1 MITYSL
7 ALSEQCNL
15 NCTYCNVDKL
25 SKKVISFDAF
35 KENFEKIRHQNPN
48 EKIQIDFYGGEPLL
62 HWDLICQ
69 IIAFT
74 KSDKNVVYYMPT
86 NGLLL
91 TEEKVQHLNENE
103 VTVSLSF
110 DGLWQ
115 NQNRPQHSGNKTLE
129 LYLNKRELFGKI
141 NDLECHSMIYKGCF
155 NLLENHQF
163 ITEQF
168 NLNPNLTL
176 IRDVGVWDYE
186 SASLVNKGYS
196 DLVNWY
202 IEHHEDVEL
211 PNLLR
216 EYLSHV
222 VLYSSKKMQVNYCG
236 AGDTHLSL
244 TENKLVPCN
253 RFKDEDSINKI
264 EEFKYMKA
272 CQSCEVKNY
281 CKKGCLYENI
291 KNDGPLD
298 EICEMYKH
306 FYKETLRLVK
316 TLQSTTPMKETI
328 KDLIYES

>member
-74 KSDKNVVYYMPT
+74 RSDKNVVYYMPT

-91 TEEKVQHLNENE
+91 NEERIQYLNENA
-103 VTVSLSF
+103 VRVSLSF

-115 NQNRPQHSGNKTLE
+115 DLNRPQHSGNKTLST
-129 LYLNKRELFGKI
+129 YIGKKELFQKV
-141 NDLECHSMIYKGCF
+141 NSLECHSMIYKDCF
-155 NLLENHQF
+155 NLLENHKF
-163 ITEQF
+163 IISEF

-186 SASLVNKGYS
+186 SANKINQGYDELV
-196 DLVNWY
+196 DWY
-202 IEHHEDVEL
+202 IENSSIVEM
-211 PNLLR
+211 PNLIR
-216 EYLSHV
+216 EYLGHI
-222 VLYSSKKMQVNYCG
+222 VLYSSKKVQVNYCG

-244 TENKLVPCN
+244 SENKLIPCN
-253 RFKDEDSINKI
+253 RFKDQDSIEKI
-264 EEFKYMKA
+264 ENFKYMTA
-272 CQSCEVKNY
+272 CQTCSVKNY

-298 EICEMYKH
+298 EICQIYKH
-306 FYKETLRLVK
+306 FYKKTIFLVK
-316 TLQSTTPMKETI
+316 EL
-328 KDLIYES
+328 KDDSQFKKILGELIHES